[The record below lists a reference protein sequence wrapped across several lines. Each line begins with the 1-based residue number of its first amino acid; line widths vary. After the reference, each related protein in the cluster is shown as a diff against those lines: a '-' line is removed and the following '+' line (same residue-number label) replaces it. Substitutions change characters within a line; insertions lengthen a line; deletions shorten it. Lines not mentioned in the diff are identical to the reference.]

1 MPNDIQQKELKHIN
15 FEIKQDSLTEQGT
28 FEGYASIFGN
38 EDNHGDIVL
47 KGAFTDTLK
56 ETKPKLLYQHDPRK
70 PVGVFD
76 EVREDDKGLYV
87 KGRLLLE
94 NSLAKDVYALIKGGA
109 ISGISIGY
117 QTVKSRWDEENE
129 VRYLEK
135 VKLYEASIVT
145 FPANESATV
154 ENVKSEQPTKINI
167 EEIKN
172 IREAERVLKNKTK
185 GLTREE
191 ITGIVS
197 KIKDVSIQ
205 EYLKENKA
213 KETNSEMQAVVDLA
227 KQIVKI
233 YE

>member
-28 FEGYASIFGN
+28 FEGYASIFGI

-56 ETKPKLLYQHDPRK
+56 EIKPKLLYQHDPRK

-145 FPANESATV
+145 FPANESANV
-154 ENVKSEQPTKINI
+154 ENVKSEQKTKINI
-167 EEIKN
+167 ADVKSFKELEKFFK
-172 IREAERVLKNKTK
+172 EK
-185 GLTREE
+185 GLTNKEQK
-191 ITGIVS
+191 ITIS
-197 KIKDVSIQ
+197 KIKEFCLDEIKQ
-205 EYLKENKA
+205 QRANA
-213 KETNSEMQAVVDLA
+213 MLA
-227 KQIVKI
+227 KSLEKALKVFNKQQD
-233 YE
+233 